1 MCSPARSRDAARPG
15 VVATYLALPF
25 AAGESV
31 VSEAR
36 DGDWRL
42 TVHFQSD
49 RQRAALLARLFER
62 TAAATA
68 EDRVKELV
76 SARREGPWLR
86 LYASSYES
94 LSRAQAAISS
104 TLAEWDLN
112 AEERPEQFDERSGQW
127 TAVDA
132 PLVSEIEAQ
141 RITINQD
148 GHGPWGADTEKTRV
162 TIQLQFDHRPD
173 AVDAAKRLIAT
184 GYDAHRHWTTVYLF
198 ADDRP
203 TAGELVDQL
212 PEDIRATAEV
222 FLAGNGP
229 RTFFI

>member
-1 MCSPARSRDAARPG
+1 
-15 VVATYLALPF
+15 LALT
-25 AAGESV
+25 AGESV

-42 TVHFQSD
+42 TVRFQSD
-49 RQRAALLARLFER
+49 RQRAALWARLSER

-68 EDRVKELV
+68 ENRVKELV

-104 TLAEWDLN
+104 TLAEADVN
-112 AEERPEQFDERSGQW
+112 AEERPERFDQRSGQW
-127 TAVDA
+127 TVVDA

-141 RITINQD
+141 RITMYH

-162 TIQLQFDHRPD
+162 TIQLQFEHRSD
-173 AVDAAKRLIAT
+173 ALDAAQRLIAT

-203 TAGELVDQL
+203 PLE
-212 PEDIRATAEV
+212 
-222 FLAGNGP
+222 NWSSNSP
-229 RTFFI
+229 RTSARRPRCSSPATGRAPSSSKAVTAR

>member
-1 MCSPARSRDAARPG
+1 MCSPARCWHAARLG
-15 VVATYLALPF
+15 VVATCLALPF

-31 VSEAR
+31 MSEAR

-49 RQRAALLARLFER
+49 RQRAALWARLSER

-68 EDRVKELV
+68 ENRVKELV

-112 AEERPEQFDERSGQW
+112 AEERPEQFDQRSGQW

-141 RITINQD
+141 RITINH
-148 GHGPWGADTEKTRV
+148 GHGPWGADTEKTRA
-162 TIQLQFDHRPD
+162 TIQLQFDHRSD

-203 TAGELVDQL
+203 TAGELVEQL
-212 PEDIRATAEV
+212 PQDIRATAEV
-222 FLAGNGP
+222 FLAGDGP